1 MGTPRFTNDGIKTSK
16 ASMTYLVLEGMVI
29 FKLGGKNISIQNS
42 SDTTIVI
49 LDSRNWS
56 CGHFV
61 ITMVVTTLDI
71 AGLKP
76 YNFQNTKKF
85 MLKFKCKDV
94 GFECGFVAKG
104 KTEDEILSQC
114 ATHATKDHG
123 MKPEEIT
130 DDLRNQIK
138 ANIHKSLF

>member
-1 MGTPRFTNDGIKTSK
+1 M
-16 ASMTYLVLEGMVI
+16 AM
-29 FKLGGKNISIQNS
+29 Q
-42 SDTTIVI
+42 
-49 LDSRNWS
+49 
-56 CGHFV
+56 
-61 ITMVVTTLDI
+61 
-71 AGLKP
+71 AGYCCLKP
-76 YNFQNTKKF
+76 CNIQNTKKF

-130 DDLRNQIK
+130 DDLRNKIK

>member
-1 MGTPRFTNDGIKTSK
+1 METRAN
-16 ASMTYLVLEGMVI
+16 
-29 FKLGGKNISIQNS
+29 
-42 SDTTIVI
+42 
-49 LDSRNWS
+49 
-56 CGHFV
+56 
-61 ITMVVTTLDI
+61 
-71 AGLKP
+71 
-76 YNFQNTKKF
+76 

-104 KTEDEILSQC
+104 KTEEEILSKC

-130 DDLRNQIK
+130 DELKGKIK